1 MIGTAAMAGAVA
13 GLGGLGGKGLVVL
26 PHQIFVG
33 HTVVHVAPRG
43 HLVQPNGTLAVKLG
57 INAQIL
63 KHLHPGIILEALFP
77 TVKVTAPLVGFQNNR
92 SQTAVALGEHT
103 LQKTGGDSSP

>member
-43 HLVQPNGTLAVKLG
+43 HLVQPNGTLAVELG

-63 KHLHPGIILEALFP
+63 IAGWYCRPVRSVKRPAAKSRRAFLTRRLSP
-77 TVKVTAPLVGFQNNR
+77 TPN
-92 SQTAVALGEHT
+92 
-103 LQKTGGDSSP
+103 D